1 MNEIDMLLSDEFVE
15 FSGKIKELHE
25 RKKTKQSEFKALYD
39 KFKAEVQ
46 AMDDEAKG
54 LQKDFETWKDGQ
66 GKVTTAKKTEVVAQ
80 PVDAPVSNNKA
91 IK

>member
-1 MNEIDMLLSDEFVE
+1 MNEIDILLSDEFVE

-25 RKKTKQSEFKALYD
+25 RKKTKQNEFKALFD

-54 LQKDFETWKDGQ
+54 LQTDFETWKNNQ
-66 GKVTTAKKTEVVAQ
+66 VKTVKKAESTPPQTDV
-80 PVDAPVSNNKA
+80 KT
-91 IK
+91 K